1 MAEKQIGK
9 ITHFFGNISVG
20 VIELT
25 DTLKTGD
32 KIKVAANAGE
42 FEQVIQ
48 SMQIDRKPIQ
58 EANAGQSIGVKLD
71 QKAKEGDI
79 VYKVE

>member
-1 MAEKQIGK
+1 MAEKPIGK

-25 DTLKTGD
+25 DTLKAGD
-32 KIKVAANAGE
+32 KVKIMANGGE

-48 SMQIDRKPIQ
+48 SMQIDRQPVQ
-58 EANAGQSIGVKLD
+58 EAGAGQSIGVKLD